1 MKPDTRAKITYPD
14 VVVAFA
20 VLVAFAAIAPWTFDL
35 VEKAQAHVDPLTG
48 VLLGLFVPL
57 LLISLIVSMG
67 VSARGG
73 G

>member
-1 MKPDTRAKITYPD
+1 MDNSAKITYPD

-20 VLVAFAAIAPWTFDL
+20 VLVAFVSVAPWVFTVIDL
-35 VEKAQAHVDPLTG
+35 LQSEVDPLTG
-48 VLLGLFVPL
+48 VLLGLFVPV

>member
-1 MKPDTRAKITYPD
+1 MDSRAKITYPD

-20 VLVAFAAIAPWTFDL
+20 VLVAFVSISPWTFTVLDL
-35 VEKAQAHVDPLTG
+35 LQSEVDPLTG
-48 VLLGLFVPL
+48 VLLGLFVPV